1 MRWVVS
7 FDKDLERVGC
17 SLPWE
22 EGEEVGHEFCVL
34 RSLISPEVWVA
45 DFACGLKRKGCQTC
59 YFSCM
64 TIQIHPEAAKRFDEL
79 GNQLLAKLAPEQ
91 QLVKAHVRQG
101 LRPDIYPVANI
112 SEQDIVGEVQVK
124 KLFFNGAGEEV
135 GRLFEHDSQW
145 IGIVGDNFESF
156 ERMAERLHQS
166 QPLRDLTAVTFIRET
181 AFDWME
187 GKHKNARSETLTEY
201 ILKRTEEEVKDF
213 EIWVPLH
220 RTYLESSFQMGR
232 VILRT
237 ITREMMDEAE
247 AKVPASNDPE
257 TAAAVRI
264 AFARDRSAIQG
275 CAAAALKIR
284 AEKTKAVE
292 VAREQAETAA
302 AFLRFLSPAN
312 WTPKLRSY
320 CTPLGSENV
329 RRRAEL
335 FLQGNSIMT
344 YSRGVLDSGDAW
356 ALSNSDLASSP
367 GLANRLSELAAEPSK
382 IPFRQNL
389 YDALLIYS
397 RNSVAIEPADKLIFI
412 LVAVESMLLRNS
424 NEPIGQNIGER
435 MAFLIGNSLETR
447 KAIVANVDEVY
458 RLRSSF
464 IHHGNSISDLEVL
477 STFMLNAWTCFVNL
491 LGNADHFQTKD
502 ALISALEDRKL
513 S

>member
-1 MRWVVS
+1 VIRRESTRKRATFS
-7 FDKDLERVGC
+7 F
-17 SLPWE
+17 
-22 EGEEVGHEFCVL
+22 
-34 RSLISPEVWVA
+34 
-45 DFACGLKRKGCQTC
+45 
-59 YFSCM
+59 M
-64 TIQIHPEAAKRFDEL
+64 TLQIHPEAARRFDEL

-91 QLVKAHVRQG
+91 QLVRAHTQQG
-101 LRPDIYPVANI
+101 FRPDIHPVFNI
-112 SEQDIVGEVQVK
+112 PEEDIVGGVQVK

-135 GRLFEHDSQW
+135 GRLFEHEGHW
-145 IGIVGDNFESF
+145 IGVVGEDFKALVHL
-156 ERMAERLHQS
+156 AERLHQS
-166 QPLRDLTAVTFIRET
+166 EPLRDVTSITFIHET

-187 GKHKNARSETLTEY
+187 GKYKNGRSESLTEFVV
-201 ILKRTEEEVKDF
+201 KRTEEEIKDF

-220 RTYLESSFQMGR
+220 RTYIESSIQMGR
-232 VILRT
+232 VTLRT
-237 ITREMMDEAE
+237 ITRAMMDEAQSRMPVSSPKE
-247 AKVPASNDPE
+247 AEAFRLV
-257 TAAAVRI
+257 
-264 AFARDRSAIQG
+264 FARDRSAVQG
-275 CAAAALKIR
+275 CAAASIKIR

-292 VAREQAETAA
+292 VAREQAEAAA

-320 CTPLGSENV
+320 CAPLGSENV
-329 RRRAEL
+329 RRRTEL
-335 FLQGNSIMT
+335 FLQGDSILT

-356 ALSNSDLASSP
+356 ALSNSDLASFP
-367 GLANRLSELAAEPSK
+367 GLANQLSELAAEPSK
-382 IPFRQNL
+382 TPFRQNL

-447 KAIVANVDEVY
+447 KAVVANVDEVY

-464 IHHGNSISDLEVL
+464 LHHGNSISNLEVL
-477 STFMLNAWTCFVNL
+477 STFMLNAWSCFVDL

-502 ALISALEDRKL
+502 ELISALEDRKL

>member
-1 MRWVVS
+1 
-7 FDKDLERVGC
+7 
-17 SLPWE
+17 
-22 EGEEVGHEFCVL
+22 
-34 RSLISPEVWVA
+34 
-45 DFACGLKRKGCQTC
+45 
-59 YFSCM
+59 
-64 TIQIHPEAAKRFDEL
+64 
-79 GNQLLAKLAPEQ
+79 
-91 QLVKAHVRQG
+91 
-101 LRPDIYPVANI
+101 
-112 SEQDIVGEVQVK
+112 
-124 KLFFNGAGEEV
+124 
-135 GRLFEHDSQW
+135 
-145 IGIVGDNFESF
+145 
-156 ERMAERLHQS
+156 
-166 QPLRDLTAVTFIRET
+166 
-181 AFDWME
+181 
-187 GKHKNARSETLTEY
+187 
-201 ILKRTEEEVKDF
+201 
-213 EIWVPLH
+213 
-220 RTYLESSFQMGR
+220 MGR

-247 AKVPASNDPE
+247 AKVPASNDPK

-275 CAAAALKIR
+275 SAAAALKIR

-292 VAREQAETAA
+292 VAREQAEAAA

-320 CTPLGSENV
+320 CAPLGSENV

-335 FLQGNSIMT
+335 FLQGDSILI
-344 YSRGVLDSGDAW
+344 YSRGLLDSGDAW
-356 ALSNSDLASSP
+356 ALSNSDLASFP

-447 KAIVANVDEVY
+447 KAVVANVDEVY

-491 LGNADHFQTKD
+491 LQNADQFQTKD
-502 ALISALEDRKL
+502 ELIAALEDRKMT
-513 S
+513 